1 MFSDIISLL
10 RCPGGHKY
18 AKSFGMQE
26 QEHRLCDVPD
36 CPNALIIPRQLEI
49 VKVKTFNER
58 LLTHTRSN
66 PGKTAGIH

>member
-26 QEHRLCDVPD
+26 QEHRVRDVPD
-36 CPNALIIPRQLEI
+36 CPNALIIPRHAPI
-49 VKVKTFNER
+49 VKVKTVNER
-58 LLTHTRSN
+58 LLR
-66 PGKTAGIH
+66 